1 MLIPNTYCGRNQ
13 YLRVP
18 LYKYKLCSTYGYLH
32 TSISSV
38 TPTGE
43 LNKYKS
49 AISTNMCPAGDM
61 NKYKSAIST
70 SMCPTEDLNKYKSA
84 ISTSMCPTGDLNKY
98 KSAISTSMC
107 ISLLY
112 EFMKNYYICYCIYVT
127 VICLL

>member
-1 MLIPNTYCGRNQ
+1 M

-18 LYKYKLCSTYGYLH
+18 LYKYKLYSTYGYLH

-49 AISTNMCPAGDM
+49 VISTSMCPMGDM
-61 NKYKSAIST
+61 NKYKSAISI
-70 SMCPTEDLNKYKSA
+70 SMG
-84 ISTSMCPTGDLNKY
+84 ISW
-98 KSAISTSMC
+98 
-107 ISLLY
+107 LY
-112 EFMKNYYICYCIYVT
+112 EFMNISYICYCISVT